1 MAGVDMLVTED
12 INNAEE
18 TAKELITMY
27 GPADIE
33 MDTCITVTSRKAE
46 VTPALADD
54 TCNHDQ
60 FNDGICDLCGAME

>member
-33 MDTCITVTSRKAE
+33 MDTCITVTSQAE
-46 VTPALADD
+46 VPLVLADD